1 MNEENKQRLID
12 FLNKEW
18 KKDRHTEIRISIDP
32 HGIGYAHVVGRDS
45 ETIDFAL
52 ESSTPEN
59 PGPPPS
65 GGK

>member
-1 MNEENKQRLID
+1 MNEEDKNKLID
-12 FLNKEW
+12 FLKRESNGK
-18 KKDRHTEIRISIDP
+18 HTEFRIVIRED
-32 HGIGYAHVVGRDS
+32 GTCYAHVPDRAS

-52 ESSTPEN
+52 DSSTPEN

>member
-1 MNEENKQRLID
+1 MSEDHKNKLID
-12 FLNKEW
+12 FLKKESNNE
-18 KKDRHTEIRISIDP
+18 HTEFRVVVHPD
-32 HGIGYAHVVGRDS
+32 GKCYAHVLGRDS

-52 ESSTPEN
+52 DSSTPEN